1 MKDLTNQRFG
11 NLIVLEQAPK
21 IGNDTHSTWLCLC
34 DCGNIV
40 VVRGF
45 QLSNGKKT
53 HCGCQTKSNI
63 IDIIGKQ
70 FGRLTVIESAGL
82 DKYNNALWLCKCDC
96 GKDIIAKGVTL
107 RDGRTQSCGCL
118 KLEMNAA
125 DMPNRRKKDL
135 IEKTSLGKIKSSN
148 NQKNNTSGYKGVS
161 RHSQLDKWVANI
173 NFNGKRIYLGLF
185 DDLEKAIEARKKA
198 EEIYFKPIIEKYK

>member
-1 MKDLTNQRFG
+1 M
-11 NLIVLEQAPK
+11 
-21 IGNDTHSTWLCLC
+21 
-34 DCGNIV
+34 
-40 VVRGF
+40 
-45 QLSNGKKT
+45 
-53 HCGCQTKSNI
+53 
-63 IDIIGKQ
+63 
-70 FGRLTVIESAGL
+70 
-82 DKYNNALWLCKCDC
+82 
-96 GKDIIAKGVTL
+96 GVTL

-135 IEKTSLGKIKSSN
+135 IEKTSLGKIKSTN

-161 RHSQLDKWVANI
+161 RHSQLEKWVANI
-173 NFNGKRIYLGLF
+173 SFNEKRIYLGLF